1 MHLFEKVLSR
11 EKKKKGKIVLTV
23 TTQGSFWCLSSYWLQ
38 NAVAKWIFFFLCQ
51 QILYKCRSGRPQNN
65 LVPCYSFIFKAHEST
80 NSLVHGWF
88 LIAFSWQWISA
99 WTRQAWCDPCWVK
112 INFFSQ
118 WCAGTNPSYLLPSF
132 SHLCM
137 TSWLALPEFHH
148 WLNKCGIQY
157 TVGLQ
162 TVIQYCQFALFCILP
177 SILQSA
183 SEWNCSL
190 SYE

>member
-1 MHLFEKVLSR
+1 MQLLN
-11 EKKKKGKIVLTV
+11 G
-23 TTQGSFWCLSSYWLQ
+23 YY
-38 NAVAKWIFFFLCQ
+38 FFFLCQ
-51 QILYKCRSGRPQNN
+51 QILYKRRSGRPQNN

-148 WLNKCGIQY
+148 WLNNSVEYSTQWVSKQWS
-157 TVGLQ
+157 
-162 TVIQYCQFALFCILP
+162 
-177 SILQSA
+177 SIASLHCSVSFLLSCNQLLSEIAAWVMNRAAQSPH
-183 SEWNCSL
+183 
-190 SYE
+190 